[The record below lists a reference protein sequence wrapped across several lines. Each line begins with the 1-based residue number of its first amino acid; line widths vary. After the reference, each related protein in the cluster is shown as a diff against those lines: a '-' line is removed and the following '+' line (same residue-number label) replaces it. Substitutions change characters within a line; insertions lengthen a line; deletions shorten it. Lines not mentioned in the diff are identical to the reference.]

1 MKLNISNDNILF
13 ETLNSYLF
21 LEQSRKIN
29 LVLTSIVIIFG
40 LVGNSLIIFIFGQK
54 RFRKN
59 SFNIYLLCLAI
70 NDSIFLIVQFFEDTL
85 KNYTHIY
92 TDNTNFL
99 HLLNLI
105 DRFQLACSL
114 IEYLRYVLRSISA
127 YIIVSFTIQRY
138 MMVKS
143 PLISKKFESKI
154 SAYKTVVSV
163 VVVSFLCNS
172 WVPFMFDTGT
182 HKLCMLNEIKS
193 IFYSSLRILYVFLT
207 MVLPLIIILVSNYLI
222 KLKSVEDDLK
232 RTEISLVSM
241 KSKKIISTKI
251 RRSKRYKHEMTR
263 CEYKIRVHYL
273 NINEYINRITSRE
286 ENHQKINKCF
296 LLISITY
303 SLLNLP
309 YLISWCLFYYKLK
322 DQNNEAD
329 DGSDDD
335 GGGGENTI
343 WENYLFACVKLTEIL
358 YLLNYGINFFI
369 YCFSGSIFRKQ
380 FRYAG
385 ILLNFFY

>member
-1 MKLNISNDNILF
+1 MLNISNNFNDDNNILL

-29 LVLTSIVIIFG
+29 LILTTIVILFG

-70 NDSIFLIVQFFEDTL
+70 NDNLFLIVQFFEDTL

-99 HLLNLI
+99 HSLNLI

-114 IEYLRYVLRSISA
+114 IEYLRYVLRFISA

-138 MMVKS
+138 MIVKS
-143 PLISKKFESKI
+143 PLMSKKFESKM
-154 SAYKTVVSV
+154 SACKTVISV
-163 VVVSFLCNS
+163 VVASFLCNS

-182 HKLCMLNEIKS
+182 HKHCMLNEIKS
-193 IFYSSLRILYVFLT
+193 IFYSTLRILYVLLT
-207 MVLPLIIILVSNYLI
+207 MILPLITILVSNYLI

-232 RTEISLVSM
+232 RTEISLVGM
-241 KSKKIISTKI
+241 KMSQKISKI
-251 RRSKRYKHEMTR
+251 RRSTRYKHEVTR

-309 YLISWCLFYYKLK
+309 YLIFWCLFYYKLK
-322 DQNNEAD
+322 DQNNDND
-329 DGSDDD
+329 DG
-335 GGGGENTI
+335 ENII
-343 WENYLFACVKLTEIL
+343 WENYLFACVKLTEIV

-380 FRYAG
+380 LRYAG
-385 ILLNFFY
+385 ILLNIFFVIF